1 MFRSVIVNHLER
13 NLKRQDVGVTYVY
26 CNYKEQGQSA
36 SSLVSSILQQ
46 LVEQQHKISYNI
58 SVLHQTYLRK
68 QTQPTLAERSS
79 SLHLEL
85 RRFSK
90 VFLLVDAM
98 DECTEIEGTR
108 GIFLRELQRLP
119 SNVQL
124 LVTSRYNPNI
134 ERYFDDVPRL
144 EILASDFDVKWYLE
158 SQILDQPRLASYVE
172 TDPSLKKAI
181 IDTIV
186 KLTNGMWVYYLPL
199 K

>member
-1 MFRSVIVNHLER
+1 
-13 NLKRQDVGVTYVY
+13 
-26 CNYKEQGQSA
+26 
-36 SSLVSSILQQ
+36 
-46 LVEQQHKISYNI
+46 
-58 SVLHQTYLRK
+58 
-68 QTQPTLAERSS
+68 
-79 SLHLEL
+79 
-85 RRFSK
+85 
-90 VFLLVDAM
+90 M